1 MNQQFYALSFNNL
14 ILEVSK
20 PQCIYSNRKQADC
33 PKLFIDIRQN
43 IFQRSSK
50 L

>member
-20 PQCIYSNRKQADC
+20 PQCIYSNRKEADC

>member
-14 ILEVSK
+14 VLEVSK
-20 PQCIYSNRKQADC
+20 PQCIYSNRKEADC